1 VYNSAI
7 IQNSKHIEPMS
18 TANTHIPIIRKWAA
32 ENQGP
37 LGDYFQSLLLEDLGR
52 WEEHVLAL
60 LVRSTGYRENNLPKL
75 LELVNDVKTANQAQ
89 IDFVIKYCD
98 ELFLPGA
105 VAMEREQIAF
115 LNTRILPYL
124 THLLDTSS

>member
-1 VYNSAI
+1 
-7 IQNSKHIEPMS
+7 MS
-18 TANTHIPIIRKWAA
+18 TANKHIGTIIRKSATA
-32 ENQGP
+32 NQGP
-37 LGDYFQSLLLEDLGR
+37 LGEYFQSLLTEDLGR
-52 WEEHVLAL
+52 WEQHVLAL
-60 LVRSTGYRENNLPKL
+60 LVRSSAYRENNLPKL